1 MNQPNINTLL
11 STLADILSEKYD
23 VSVTIEAREKTSP
36 DHHAGS
42 REETA

>member
-1 MNQPNINTLL
+1 MNKPNINTLL

-23 VSVTIEAREKTSP
+23 VIVSIEAKKKSSP

-42 REETA
+42 KEETA